1 MIRRLFSNAIMRT
14 QIPRIV
20 YINGQ
25 YVPEGEARVSIFDR
39 GFLMADGVYEL
50 TSVLEGRI
58 LDFEG
63 HATRLKRSLDAM
75 DMKMPMSKE
84 TLLEVH
90 RELIQRNKIDEGTI
104 YLQITRGSD
113 VDRDFV
119 FPDPE
124 TIPPT
129 VVMFHKYMPH
139 LRNNPTAKTGLKIIS
154 IDDLRWGRRDIK
166 TIQLLYASMG
176 KTMAKRAGADDAW
189 MVQEGFVT
197 EGTRSNVYIV
207 KDGKII
213 TRALSYDILHGIT
226 RAAVLQFARE
236 AQMEVVERSF
246 TIAEAQNA
254 DEAFVTSA
262 STFVLPVVDID
273 GHAVGTGTPGP
284 IVARLRELYIEE
296 SMKQAI

>member
-14 QIPRIV
+14 RIPRIV

-90 RELIQRNKIDEGTI
+90 RELIHRNKIDEGTI

-113 VDRDFV
+113 RDRDFV

-124 TIPPT
+124 TISQT
-129 VVMFHKYMPH
+129 VVMFHTCMPN
-139 LRNNPTAKTGLKIIS
+139 LRNNPIAKTGLKVIS

-207 KDGKII
+207 RDGKII
-213 TRALSYDILHGIT
+213 TRALSYDILDGIT
-226 RAAVLQFARE
+226 RAAVLKFARE

-246 TIAEAQNA
+246 TISEAQNA
-254 DEAFVTSA
+254 EEAFVTSA

-273 GHAVGTGTPGP
+273 GRAVGTGTPGP